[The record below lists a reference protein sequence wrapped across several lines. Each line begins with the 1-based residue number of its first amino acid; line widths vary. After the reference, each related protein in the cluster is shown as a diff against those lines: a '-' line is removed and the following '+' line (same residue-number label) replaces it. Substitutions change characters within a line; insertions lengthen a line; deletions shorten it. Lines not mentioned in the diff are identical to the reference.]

1 MVSLA
6 PGEKTMNSLKQLQDC
21 GQSIWLDYIRCD
33 LITGG
38 EFQRLVEEDG
48 IHGVTS
54 NPTIFDKAITAGTTY
69 DDALRLLLAADP
81 DRNDLT
87 LFENL
92 EIQDLQMAADILR
105 LVYDQTAGADGF
117 VSIEVSPR
125 LAYDTAGSI
134 AEAQRLWR
142 AVNRPNLMVKIPST
156 PQGVQ
161 AVEALIAEGININ
174 ITLMFS
180 LAHYEAVAQAYLRG
194 LRRNAKPHQVSSV
207 ASFFVSRVDT
217 EVDRALEAIGTP
229 EAWSLR
235 GKIAIAN
242 ARIVYRR
249 FREIFLGG
257 PFEEFRRRGARLQC
271 PLWASTGTKNPAY
284 SDVLYV
290 EELIG
295 SHTINTIPPGTLNAF
310 RDHGRVR
317 PTLEAGTQDAEE
329 ALARLATLGIDLGVI
344 TEKLLADGIT
354 AFTHSLDELLA
365 SLKQKRSAL
374 LESQAARMSDSRA
387 TRVA

>member
-1 MVSLA
+1 
-6 PGEKTMNSLKQLQDC
+6 MNSLKQLQDC
-21 GQSIWLDYIRCD
+21 GQSIWLDYIRRD
-33 LITGG
+33 LITSG
-38 EFQRLVEEDG
+38 EFQRLVEQDG
-48 IHGVTS
+48 VHGVTS
-54 NPTIFDKAITAGTTY
+54 NPTIFDKAIAAGAAY

-81 DRNDLT
+81 ASNVLT
-87 LFENL
+87 LFEKL

-105 LVYDQTAGADGF
+105 PVYDQTEGADGF

-134 AEAQRLWR
+134 AEAKRLWK

-156 PQGVQ
+156 VPGIQ
-161 AVEALIAEGININ
+161 AVEVLIAEGININ

-194 LRRNAKPHQVSSV
+194 LKRNAKPHQVSSV

-217 EVDRALEAIGTP
+217 EVDRALEANRTP
-229 EAWSLR
+229 EALSLR

-249 FREIFLGG
+249 FREIFLGT
-257 PFEEFRRRGARLQC
+257 PFEEFGRRGARLQR
-271 PLWASTGTKNPAY
+271 PLWASTGTKNPAF
-284 SDVLYV
+284 SDVLYI

-295 SHTINTIPPGTLNAF
+295 PHTINTIPPATLNAF
-310 RDHGRVR
+310 RDHGRVQ
-317 PTLEAGTQDAEE
+317 PTLEAGAQDAEQV
-329 ALARLATLGIDLGVI
+329 LARLAKLGINLGAI

-354 AFTHSLDELLA
+354 AFTHSMDELLA
-365 SLKQKRSAL
+365 SLKEKRRVL
-374 LESQAARMSDSRA
+374 LESQAARKGGIRSARIA
-387 TRVA
+387 